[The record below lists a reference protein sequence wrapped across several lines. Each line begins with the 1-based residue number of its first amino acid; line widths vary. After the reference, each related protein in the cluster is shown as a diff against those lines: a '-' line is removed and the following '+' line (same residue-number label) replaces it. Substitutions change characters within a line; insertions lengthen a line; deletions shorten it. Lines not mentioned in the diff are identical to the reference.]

1 MKLMEGLYYRI
12 GLKVQQQRKDHRIT
26 QEDLED
32 AISRP
37 TLSNIEHGK
46 TSYRNTCFLNERQVS
61 FFSTDF
67 RTALGLGPISSSEF
81 IWGDDEARE
90 ELIKTWT
97 LAVLINGP
105 HNPFSPGDQ
114 AQWQQQPGVVTLVDA
129 LTASQDISYFCD
141 APKHEM
147 FERMVDKPEPKLAI
161 ISNLLWRGITNDSII
176 ERWYVQDL
184 YNSYLSFCPD
194 PASSFT
200 MAKQLISDVLF
211 DDDAMQMAYISK
223 DPMLQTRL
231 FLAYNKL
238 WALLRDGYMRYFTE
252 NLFDVFDDSEFDA
265 RGMRKLKTKVII
277 ELFASPELQKLTEEV
292 LLVNEFIDHG
302 TMISSLDK
310 RLTLINSVLR
320 AELDL
325 LSEQRQNQQQPMSQ
339 EERTLVDLYHTLDY
353 CKAKINAISASPL
366 PDSPT
371 IEPANTDQ
379 DDPDN
384 IGSND

>member
-1 MKLMEGLYYRI
+1 MKLIDGLYYWI
-12 GLKVQQQRKDHRIT
+12 GHTVQQQRNNAKFT
-26 QEDLED
+26 QQDIEDP
-32 AISRP
+32 IGHP
-37 TLSNIEHGK
+37 TLSAIENGK
-46 TSYRNTCFLNERQVS
+46 TSYRNPRFLNARLVL

-81 IWGDDEARE
+81 VWGNAVEREA
-90 ELIKTWT
+90 LIKTWT

-105 HNPFSPGDQ
+105 HNPFFPGDQ

-141 APKHEM
+141 ASKHEM

-211 DDDAMQMAYISK
+211 DDDATQMAYISK
-223 DPMLQTRL
+223 DPMLQTRF

-277 ELFASPELQKLTEEV
+277 ELFASPELQKLTEEI
-292 LLVNEFIDHG
+292 LLVNEFIDHS

-310 RLTLINSVLR
+310 RLTLINSFLR

-325 LSEQRQNQQQPMSQ
+325 LSEQRQNQQQAMSQ

-353 CKAKINAISASPL
+353 CKTKINAISASPL